1 MKKTVAML
9 KVGLTGGIACGK
21 STVLEMFAARG
32 AHVLRADLVAHQLME
47 PGQKL
52 FAQVVAKFGREILDP
67 DGRIDRARLAAR
79 AFPMRG
85 LPGRIQELNAI
96 MHPAVFAYEDD
107 WMRDIGEADPG
118 AVTLCEAAL
127 MIEAGG
133 HHRYDRL
140 IVVTCTEE
148 QRVERFAQRS
158 GLSLDAA
165 RAEVNRRMAAQM
177 PEQEKVRLADY
188 VIDNSGTREEL
199 AAQVDRIWQE
209 LHALAVEPH

>member
-1 MKKTVAML
+1 ML

-32 AHVLRADLVAHQLME
+32 AYVLRADLVAHQLME

-52 FAQVVAKFGREILDP
+52 FEQVVSSFGPEIVGP
-67 DGRIDRARLAAR
+67 DGRIDRAKLAAL
-79 AFPMRG
+79 AFPANG
-85 LPGRIQELNAI
+85 QPGRIQELNAI
-96 MHPAVFAYEDD
+96 VHPAVLAYEDD

-140 IVVTCTEE
+140 IVVTCTEA

-158 GLSLDAA
+158 GLPLDAA
-165 RAEVNRRMAAQM
+165 RAEVARRMAAQI
-177 PEQEKVRLADY
+177 PEQEKARLANY

-209 LHALAVEPH
+209 LQVLAVKPR

>member
-1 MKKTVAML
+1 ML

-47 PGQKL
+47 PGQ
-52 FAQVVAKFGREILDP
+52 QVFDAIVASFGRGILGP
-67 DGRIDRARLAAR
+67 DGRVERAKLAAL
-79 AFPMRG
+79 AFPN
-85 LPGRIQELNAI
+85 RIQELNAI
-96 MHPAVFAYEDD
+96 VHPAVLAYEDE

-118 AVTLCEAAL
+118 AVTICEAAL

-158 GLSLDAA
+158 GLTLEAA
-165 RAEVNRRMAAQM
+165 RAEVTRRMAAQM
-177 PEQEKVRLADY
+177 PEQEKARLANY
-188 VIDNSGTREEL
+188 VIDNSSTREEL
-199 AAQVDRIWQE
+199 AEQVDRIWQE
-209 LHALAVEPH
+209 LQALSSRPR